1 MNILIANP
9 RGFCAGV
16 DRAIEITEKALSIFG
31 APIYVKHEIVH
42 NNYVVKNLEAKG
54 AKFIENIENLKEG
67 SILIFSAHGVS
78 NDIENKA
85 QEKNLKVFN
94 ATCPLVTKVHME
106 VQKYSDDKINTIL
119 IGHKGHPEV
128 EGTIGRYKSTDQSSI
143 FLVENIN
150 DVNALTLKNDEPVAY
165 VTQTTL
171 SLDDTEKIIDH
182 LKKRFKNLV
191 GPKKEDICYATQN
204 RQNAVKKLS
213 KKCDII
219 LVVGSKNSSNS
230 NRLKEI
236 GTKAG
241 VSTKLVDS
249 ENDLKVEWFNN
260 KNNIGLTAGA
270 SAPEILIQNI
280 VSKLKEFGAL
290 EVTETEGVVEKTTFK
305 IPKELNTLHR

>member
-1 MNILIANP
+1 M
-9 RGFCAGV
+9 
-16 DRAIEITEKALSIFG
+16 
-31 APIYVKHEIVH
+31 
-42 NNYVVKNLEAKG
+42 
-54 AKFIENIENLKEG
+54 
-67 SILIFSAHGVS
+67 
-78 NDIENKA
+78 
-85 QEKNLKVFN
+85 
-94 ATCPLVTKVHME
+94 
-106 VQKYSDDKINTIL
+106 
-119 IGHKGHPEV
+119 
-128 EGTIGRYKSTDQSSI
+128 
-143 FLVENIN
+143 
-150 DVNALTLKNDEPVAY
+150 NALTLKNDEPVAY